1 MFHLSPSW
9 CSAASQNTGL
19 VATLRLRGSNMV
31 VGLRVRVGV
40 GVYLLSSMFVVII
53 MIRVIGLS
61 GGNAFAVGSRVVVS

>member
-9 CSAASQNTGL
+9 CPAAAQNTGL
-19 VATLRLRGSNMV
+19 VATLRLRESNMV

-53 MIRVIGLS
+53 AIRVIGLS
-61 GGNAFAVGSRVVVS
+61 DSDAFAVGLRVVVS